1 MSGPLIVVPKYSKI
15 GQGFSRREKIKAMEH
30 PGRRTDPRRG
40 YQSAASWIADRI
52 GLRKDVIL
60 CSFCRAKFNPRRHGY
75 RRVFVPDYTGKTDGY
90 TVNGQCDSCKQET
103 PNAGGG
109 TAFVAEEVYS
119 LTHIDPSEARRNAR
133 AAAKSLGTWQFLQK
147 KRR

>member
-1 MSGPLIVVPKYSKI
+1 MTTFLIPKHAKL
-15 GQGFSRREKIKAMEH
+15 GQGFSKQEKLKAREH
-30 PGRRTDPRRG
+30 PGRRTDG
-40 YQSAASWIADRI
+40 SQSAATWIADRL

-60 CSFCRAKFNPRRHGY
+60 CSFCRVKFNPRRHGY
-75 RRVFVPDYTGKTDGY
+75 RRVFIPDWTGKTDGY
-90 TVNGQCDSCKQET
+90 TVNGQCDSCKQWT

-147 KRR
+147 RR